1 LQAGFGG
8 GVQEMRAYWNKYKG
22 LNLNERCYL
31 ILKDDAAGSRWLEA
45 ASHLTQPENVT
56 TFRGGFNERKPE
68 PAPAPV
74 RLRGE
79 DIRNKTNPSVAGLMA
94 RRALEIP
101 SANPNAYDLAAAG
114 EMGLKL
120 AAWDAQAAGP
130 VLKSLAQRCATVM
143 NYSGAGMGGV
153 LAKLA
158 LARAQAGD
166 PGAFDDYAAWLPTTT
181 PAQLGYSFPGFLEP
195 LASYPTNAVL
205 ESAAEKIF
213 ADTNPAWGRLPWQK
227 NVSANP
233 AASGLAKGP
242 VFRALLA
249 RELDRKEVCGS
260 ISWQASGMVHYSI
273 SNQLG
278 GSFIYDF
285 PEARQ
290 TPDGTAAELRWCDW
304 IALSLAQGKYIVP
317 YNPFA
322 PVAAREGAIGNAQ
335 AVLRRR

>member
-143 NYSGAGMGGV
+143 NYSGAGMGGG
-153 LAKLA
+153 
-158 LARAQAGD
+158 AGEAGPG
-166 PGAFDDYAAWLPTTT
+166 PGA
-181 PAQLGYSFPGFLEP
+181 
-195 LASYPTNAVL
+195 
-205 ESAAEKIF
+205 
-213 ADTNPAWGRLPWQK
+213 GRRPR
-227 NVSANP
+227 
-233 AASGLAKGP
+233 GL
-242 VFRALLA
+242 
-249 RELDRKEVCGS
+249 
-260 ISWQASGMVHYSI
+260 
-273 SNQLG
+273 
-278 GSFIYDF
+278 
-285 PEARQ
+285 
-290 TPDGTAAELRWCDW
+290 
-304 IALSLAQGKYIVP
+304 
-317 YNPFA
+317 
-322 PVAAREGAIGNAQ
+322 
-335 AVLRRR
+335 